1 MKNQIRIL
9 TVISI
14 VLSLFVGALYLY
26 PEVKRITEWDK
37 HFSVES
43 TENIQRI
50 EIRDNAKGEVIQLS
64 KKDSSWY
71 VNDSLEA
78 RPGAIMDILSLL
90 EGISVSYPV
99 SKASMKNVLNEMIAK
114 YKLVTVYDSN
124 NKELTSF
131 MVGGHTPNDAG
142 TYMLRVK
149 KGKQAKQPYVVSLPW

>member
-50 EIRDNAKGEVIQLS
+50 EIS
-64 KKDSSWY
+64 
-71 VNDSLEA
+71 
-78 RPGAIMDILSLL
+78 
-90 EGISVSYPV
+90 
-99 SKASMKNVLNEMIAK
+99 
-114 YKLVTVYDSN
+114 
-124 NKELTSF
+124 
-131 MVGGHTPNDAG
+131 
-142 TYMLRVK
+142 
-149 KGKQAKQPYVVSLPW
+149 